1 MRVVRKMEEV
11 EENFQRA
18 QSEAEKAFGN
28 GALFIE
34 KFIERPR
41 HIEVQLLG
49 KVWLKI
55 FKRQSDGESLVI
67 QKGIFVLNFTLCILT
82 GDKAGNIVHLFERD
96 CSVQVC
102 KTLLCYVYESLD

>member
-18 QSEAEKAFGN
+18 SSEALSAFGN
-28 GALFIE
+28 GAMFIE

-49 KVWLKI
+49 KI
-55 FKRQSDGESLVI
+55 
-67 QKGIFVLNFTLCILT
+67 
-82 GDKAGNIVHLFERD
+82 
-96 CSVQVC
+96 
-102 KTLLCYVYESLD
+102 